1 MKLAIEPTKIQILKT
16 FQDKYGSQYELRGQ
30 KNMHSA
36 EGCFKTNYYELYKK
50 DSRGTEFKK
59 VGAKEEVN
67 RASYYGYLPSSIQ
80 REKIIAQTG
89 EVTERSE
96 VFKKLN
102 GYDIECRGKSLTL
115 DGALRVIHAKDQYGE
130 PFTKIKIPNGLY
142 VNGNQPLTAMAKRVM
157 KLLQYVK

>member
-50 DSRGTEFKK
+50 DSGATEFKK
-59 VGAKEEVN
+59 IGAKEEVS
-67 RASYYGYLPSSIQ
+67 RAAYYGYIPSSIQ
-80 REKIIAQTG
+80 REKILPKTG

-96 VFKKLN
+96 IFKKLN

-115 DGALRVIHAKDQYGE
+115 DGALRVIHAKVQSGE